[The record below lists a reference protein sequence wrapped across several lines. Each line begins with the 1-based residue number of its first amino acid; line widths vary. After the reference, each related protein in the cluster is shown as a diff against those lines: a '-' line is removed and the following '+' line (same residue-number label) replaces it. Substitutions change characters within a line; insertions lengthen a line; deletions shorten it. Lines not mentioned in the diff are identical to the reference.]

1 MTKITA
7 QEVNNLRKITGAGM
21 MDCKNALVEAEGDVE
36 KSIEILRKKGQKVAT
51 KRADRDATEGIVIAK
66 TTENNDFGAVLMLNC
81 ETDFVAKNNDFVNF
95 ANLIIDLA
103 IAKKPQTVEELL
115 ALEVNGLTLDQQITD
130 MIGKTGEKMS
140 VHHYEVLST
149 PNVFAYNHQGNR
161 LACILGMSETKLDSI
176 AQVGHEI
183 AMQVAAMA
191 PIAVDEA
198 GVSKEIIEKELDIA
212 KDLLR
217 QEGKAEDMIEKIALG
232 KLNRYFKDNT
242 LINQVFVRDGKKTV
256 EQYLKECD
264 ADLKVI
270 DFKRLMLGE

>member
-36 KSIEILRKKGQKVAT
+36 KGIEILRKKGQKVAT

-66 TTENNDFGAVLMLNC
+66 ASDNKDFGAVLMLNC
-81 ETDFVAKNNDFVNF
+81 ETDFVAKNSDFINF
-95 ANLIIDLA
+95 ATLLIDLA
-103 IAKKPQTVEELL
+103 IAKQPKTVEELK
-115 ALEVNGLTLDQQITD
+115 ALEVNGLTVEQQITD
-130 MIGKTGEKMS
+130 LIGKTGEKMNI
-140 VHHYEVLST
+140 HHYEVLSA

-161 LACILGMSETKLDSI
+161 LACILGMSDTKIDNI

-198 GVSKEIIEKELDIA
+198 GVSKETIAKELDIA

-217 QEGKAEDMIEKIALG
+217 QEGKPEEMIEKIAVG

-264 ADLKVI
+264 AELKII